1 VQAWVDRRVLAGP
14 APDRARP
21 VAVAERSDCLATA
34 GAAKWR
40 HAELLQGRNV
50 IRIFRHYLP
59 KGLVILGLSEVFVLW
74 GALYLG
80 SQVRYGGFA
89 TQAHLTAT
97 SGRALLFVVVMWVVM
112 TAFGLYQRELK
123 EGQWGYFPRLI
134 VSLSLGF
141 LVFCTLLPILP
152 SLVLPPA
159 VLASVVLVA
168 LCGTILTR
176 LMYLAVA
183 NRAAVHRQVL
193 VLGTGR
199 RARAIQALAQGS
211 PGRPG
216 FQVVGFMPCGERED
230 RGGPLVLR
238 SDQSLAAIARSY
250 RVTEIVVGSR
260 DRRQT
265 LPVNELLECKL
276 AGTRVMDLTTFF
288 ERESGRIE
296 LESLNTSWL
305 VFADGFEQGVLK
317 TWIKRIFDVA
327 ASIALLIV
335 CLPIMVITAILV
347 KFEDNGPV
355 LYRQDRVGQAGRVF
369 PLFKFRSM
377 RVNAENDGTPQWA
390 SHNDSRVTRIGAFIR
405 KVRIDELPQVFNVL
419 RGDMSFVGPRPERPF
434 FVDKLARDIPYY
446 GYRHTIKPG
455 ITGWAQVRYPY
466 GASVEDAIEKLKYDL
481 YYVKNNTLF
490 LDLII
495 LFQTIQ
501 VVIFQDG
508 AR

>member
-1 VQAWVDRRVLAGP
+1 M
-14 APDRARP
+14 
-21 VAVAERSDCLATA
+21 AERSDCLATA
-34 GAAKWR
+34 GTAKWR

-59 KGLVILGLSEVFVLW
+59 KGLVILGLSEVLVLW

-80 SQVRYGGFA
+80 AQVRYGGLA
-89 TQAHLTAT
+89 TRTHLAAT

-168 LCGTILTR
+168 LCGTVLTR
-176 LMYLAVA
+176 LLYLAVA
-183 NRAAVHRQVL
+183 SRAAVHRQVL
-193 VLGTGR
+193 VLGTGK
-199 RARAIQALAQGS
+199 RARAIQALAQGG

-230 RGGPLVLR
+230 MDGPLVLR
-238 SDQSLAAIARSY
+238 RDQPLVAIARSH
-250 RVTEIVVGSR
+250 RVTEIVVGNR

-305 VFADGFEQGVLK
+305 VFADGFH
-317 TWIKRIFDVA
+317 
-327 ASIALLIV
+327 
-335 CLPIMVITAILV
+335 
-347 KFEDNGPV
+347 
-355 LYRQDRVGQAGRVF
+355 GR
-369 PLFKFRSM
+369 PSRSSKGGYFGL
-377 RVNAENDGTPQWA
+377 RCRSRFV
-390 SHNDSRVTRIGAFIR
+390 SH
-405 KVRIDELPQVFNVL
+405 
-419 RGDMSFVGPRPERPF
+419 
-434 FVDKLARDIPYY
+434 Y
-446 GYRHTIKPG
+446 
-455 ITGWAQVRYPY
+455 
-466 GASVEDAIEKLKYDL
+466 
-481 YYVKNNTLF
+481 
-490 LDLII
+490 
-495 LFQTIQ
+495 
-501 VVIFQDG
+501 
-508 AR
+508 

>member
-1 VQAWVDRRVLAGP
+1 M
-14 APDRARP
+14 
-21 VAVAERSDCLATA
+21 VA
-34 GAAKWR
+34 AAKWR

-80 SQVRYGGFA
+80 SQVHYGGFA
-89 TQAHLTAT
+89 THIHLAAT
-97 SGRALLFVVVMWVVM
+97 SGRALLFVLVMWVVM
-112 TAFGLYQRELK
+112 TAFGLYKRELK
-123 EGQWGYFPRLI
+123 EGPWGYFPRLV
-134 VSLSLGF
+134 VSLALGF
-141 LVFCTLLPILP
+141 LMFCTLLPILP
-152 SLVLPPA
+152 SLILPLP

-176 LMYLAVA
+176 LLYLAVA
-183 NRAAVHRQVL
+183 SRVAVHRLVL

-199 RARAIQALAQGS
+199 RARAVHALAQG
-211 PGRPG
+211 GCKRPG
-216 FQVVGFMPCGERED
+216 FHIVGFVPCGEWED
-230 RGGPLVLR
+230 TNGPLVLR
-238 SDQSLAAIARSY
+238 GDQSLADIARAH
-250 RVTEIVVGSR
+250 RVTEIVVGNR
-260 DRRQT
+260 DRRQS
-265 LPVNELLECKL
+265 LPINELLECKL

-305 VFADGFEQGVLK
+305 VFADGFDQGILK
-317 TWIKRIFDVA
+317 TWIKRAFDIA

-335 CLPIMVITAILV
+335 CLPVMAITAILI
-347 KFEDNGPV
+347 KLEDRGPV
-355 LYRQDRVGQAGRVF
+355 LYRQDRVGQNGRVF
-369 PLFKFRSM
+369 PLRKFRSM
-377 RVNAENDGTPQWA
+377 RVDAENGGTPQWA
-390 SHNDSRVTRIGAFIR
+390 CRNDQRVTRVGAFIR

-434 FVDKLARDIPYY
+434 FVDTLARDIPYY

-466 GASVEDAIEKLKYDL
+466 GASVADAIEKLKYDL

-495 LFQTIQ
+495 LFQTVQ

>member
-1 VQAWVDRRVLAGP
+1 M
-14 APDRARP
+14 
-21 VAVAERSDCLATA
+21 
-34 GAAKWR
+34 
-40 HAELLQGRNV
+40 

-59 KGLVILGLSEVFVLW
+59 KSLLILGLSEILVLW

-80 SQVRYGGFA
+80 AQVRYGGLA
-89 TQAHLTAT
+89 ERTHLGAT
-97 SGRALLFVVVMWVVM
+97 SGKALLFVLVMVTVM
-112 TAFGLYQRELK
+112 TALGLYQRELK
-123 EGQWGYFPRLI
+123 EGQWGYFPRLV

-141 LVFCTLLPILP
+141 LVCCVLLPVLP

-168 LCGTILTR
+168 LCGTMLTR
-176 LMYLAVA
+176 ILYLAVA
-183 NRAAVHRQVL
+183 NHTAINRQVL

-199 RARAIQALAQGS
+199 RARAVLTLAKGGA
-211 PGRPG
+211 GRPG
-216 FQVVGFMPCGERED
+216 FQIVGFVPCGGRED
-230 RGGPLVLR
+230 MDGPLVLR
-238 SDQSLAAIARSY
+238 GGQSIAAIARNN

-260 DRRQT
+260 DRRLT

-305 VFADGFEQGVLK
+305 VFADGFEQGLLKAWVKRAFDMAVSAVL
-317 TWIKRIFDVA
+317 
-327 ASIALLIV
+327 LLV
-335 CLPIMVITAILV
+335 CMPIMVITAILI
-347 KFEDNGPV
+347 KLEDHGPV
-355 LYRQDRVGQAGRVF
+355 FYRQDRVGQGGHVF
-369 PLFKFRSM
+369 SLLKFRSM
-377 RVNAENDGTPQWA
+377 RVNAEKDGAPQWA
-390 SHNDSRVTRIGAFIR
+390 RQNDARATRLGAFIR
-405 KVRIDELPQVFNVL
+405 KVRIDELPQAFNVL

-434 FVDKLARDIPYY
+434 FVDQLRRDIPYY
-446 GYRHTIKPG
+446 GYRHAIKPG

-495 LFQTIQ
+495 LFQTVQ

>member
-1 VQAWVDRRVLAGP
+1 VSAPGDARRI
-14 APDRARP
+14 
-21 VAVAERSDCLATA
+21 AVAERSDCLATVR
-34 GAAKWR
+34 AAKWR

-59 KGLVILGLSEVFVLW
+59 KGLVILGLSEVLVLW

-80 SQVRYGGFA
+80 AQVRYGGFA
-89 TQAHLTAT
+89 TRTHLAAT
-97 SGRALLFVVVMWVVM
+97 SGKALLFVVVMWVVM

-123 EGQWGYFPRLI
+123 EGRWGYFPRLI

-168 LCGTILTR
+168 LCGTMLTR
-176 LMYLAVA
+176 LMYLAVTS
-183 NRAAVHRQVL
+183 RAAVHRQVL
-193 VLGTGR
+193 VLGTGK

-216 FQVVGFMPCGERED
+216 FHVVGFMPCGERED
-230 RGGPLVLR
+230 MGGPLVLR
-238 SDQSLAAIARSY
+238 GDQPLADIARSY
-250 RVTEIVVGSR
+250 HVTEIVVGSR
-260 DRRQT
+260 DRRLS

-276 AGTRVMDLTTFF
+276 SGTRVMDLTTFF

-305 VFADGFEQGVLK
+305 VFADGFTQGALK
-317 TWIKRIFDVA
+317 AWIKRVFDIV
-327 ASIALLIV
+327 ASIALLMV
-335 CLPIMVITAILV
+335 CLPVMVITAILI

-355 LYRQDRVGQAGRVF
+355 LYRQDRVGQAGRAF

-390 SHNDSRVTRIGAFIR
+390 SRNDSRVTRVGSFIR
-405 KVRIDELPQVFNVL
+405 KARIDELPQVFNVL

-466 GASVEDAIEKLKYDL
+466 GASVEDAVEKLKYDL